1 MKRAFVATV
10 LTLSCAVVQA
20 QTLSGSDLSERLDVI
35 AKMALSRPVAGISV
49 AVARDGK
56 VVFARGYGLA
66 NLEHAVAVTPN
77 TVFHIA
83 SISKNILAAV
93 VLQLADEGKLRLD
106 DDVTKY
112 VPEAP
117 THGRHIT
124 VRQLLNQTSG
134 IYSFTSLPEAEN
146 NERLDLT
153 HDQIIGLIKDK
164 PLDFEPG
171 TSWRYDNS
179 AFYLAGMVVE
189 SVTKQEYGQYVHEHL
204 FTPLGMS
211 SASLCDARMVV
222 PHLASGYEVDHGK
235 FVNAPLMSW
244 KLPFAAGA
252 VCATA
257 EDLLKWQAAL
267 DAGRVLSASSL
278 RLMRTPTIL
287 EDGTPIDYGFGTR
300 LGSMDG
306 HRVFGHTGGG
316 GGFNSLLES
325 FPDDHLTIVVL
336 MNARSGAGPSLAL
349 GAAIARAMLGLP
361 EKKTLLDLP
370 VPKEELAALVGNY
383 DSDEGPVEIFARN
396 FAQSSNRPEGEDAK
410 LRYRLPGSAI
420 EGVLLRQAANIYA
433 LDENSEVHFLVRNGR
448 STWTVVY
455 SAGLMMDPKPRVLTR
470 TTEVFK
476 PGDDNGTR
484 RAMKFF
490 GRLRSATYRQIQN
503 REL

>member
-10 LTLSCAVVQA
+10 LTLSCAVVQG
-20 QTLSGSDLSERLDVI
+20 QTLSGPELSERVDVM
-35 AKMALSRPVAGISV
+35 ARMALSRPVAGISV

-106 DDVTKY
+106 DDVTRY
-112 VPEAP
+112 VPDAP

-124 VRQLLNQTSG
+124 VRQLLNHTSG

-146 NERLDLT
+146 NERFDLT
-153 HDQIIGLIKDK
+153 HEQVLGLIKDR

-189 SVTKQEYGQYVHEHL
+189 RVTKQEYGEYVREQI
-204 FTPLGMS
+204 FKPLGMN
-211 SASLCDARMVV
+211 SASLCDAHMVT
-222 PHLASGYEVDHGK
+222 PHLASGYEVDHGT
-235 FVNAPLMSW
+235 FVNPSFLSW

-257 EDLLKWQAAL
+257 EDLLKWQAGL

-278 RLMRTPTIL
+278 RLMRTATKL
-287 EDGTPIDYGFGTR
+287 NDATSIDYGLGTR
-300 LGSMDG
+300 FGSLDG
-306 HRVFGHTGGG
+306 HRMLGHTGSG
-316 GGFNSLLES
+316 GGFNAVLES

-336 MNARSGAGPSLAL
+336 MNSRSGAGPSLAL

-361 EKKTLLDLP
+361 EKKTLRDSP
-370 VPKEELAALVGNY
+370 VAKEELAELVGTY
-383 DSDEGPVEIFARN
+383 DSDEGRVEIFAENPAENSDRPEN
-396 FAQSSNRPEGEDAK
+396 SNRSAGPGK
-410 LRYRLPGSAI
+410 LHFRLPGTPV
-420 EGVLLRQAANIYA
+420 ERVLLRQAANIYGI
-433 LDENSEVHFLVRNGR
+433 DENTEVHFVIRPGHP
-448 STWTVVY
+448 TWAIVY
-455 SAGLMMDPKPRVLTR
+455 TGGLMMDAKRRVH
-470 TTEVFK
+470 
-476 PGDDNGTR
+476 
-484 RAMKFF
+484 
-490 GRLRSATYRQIQN
+490 
-503 REL
+503 